1 MNKLVSRNPVQRFKE
16 GRKIEKFQ
24 RGGEPEPWAG
34 YYTVGNWPKSR
45 STKNRTNE
53 ATSGASEQAKFNRN
67 YPYDKYSTEYRN
79 STSYLPAFIQD
90 ARFGDYVN
98 GWAGETSNNQSG
110 LVYDLEAGNLA
121 WWPKT
126 VRVPYV
132 PTQKSQ
138 SNSSAQ
144 NVDTQNTQSKT
155 TESQT
160 QSKSNFQNNKSGSQK
175 FTKGKSRKTSITPS
189 VFAGHRIGR
198 TGGLNYNINNTD
210 KQQLIGTGQFTES
223 DFKNA
228 ISAQQALN
236 RYFANSGLGSVTED
250 GAWGDQSR
258 AALALALSKSKGL
271 TPLNNETTIV
281 KTPIVSTYTPPTTP
295 INQEVANLN
304 LNVPTYYNFNRAQ
317 TRDWMR
323 SNGINPYSVSG
334 ATRAAVRRLRAG
346 QADDN
351 DKLLVKGNEQLY
363 NLLKSYFKKG
373 GLISRNPIERFKSN
387 FR

>member
-1 MNKLVSRNPVQRFKE
+1 MNKLVSKNPIQRFKE
-16 GRKIEKFQ
+16 GRKIVKAQ
-24 RGGEPEPWAG
+24 GGTKVIA
-34 YYTVGNWPKSR
+34 TVDGR
-45 STKNRTNE
+45 QFETTI
-53 ATSGASEQAKFNRN
+53 EQARKNGWEYFIPGKQAEFNRN
-67 YPYDKYSTEYRN
+67 YPYGKYATEYMYP
-79 STSYLPAFIQD
+79 SSYFPAFIQD

-98 GWAGETSNNQSG
+98 GWEGETSNNESG
-110 LVYDLEAGNLA
+110 LVYDLETGNLA
-121 WWPKT
+121 WQPKK
-126 VRVPYV
+126 VEVPYV
-132 PTQKSQ
+132 STQKSQ

-189 VFAGHRIGR
+189 VFAGHRIER

-236 RYFANSGLGSVTED
+236 RYFANSGSGSVTED

-271 TPLNNETTIV
+271 TPSNNETTVV
-281 KTPIVSTYTPPTTP
+281 KTPIIPTYTPSTTP
-295 INQEVANLN
+295 INQEISNLK
-304 LNVPTYYNFNRAQ
+304 LNVNVPQQTYDRTGIREFIRNK
-317 TRDWMR
+317 
-323 SNGINPYSVSG
+323 GINPYSFSG
-334 ATRAAVRRLRAG
+334 AQRRALRMVMNG
-346 QADDN
+346 QGTDN
-351 DKLLVKGNEQLY
+351 DKLLVKGTGL
-363 NLLKSYFKKG
+363 FKQG
-373 GLISRNPIERFKSN
+373 GQLISKNPVKRFKQRN